1 MTGLLLRLFVRNAD
15 QTDDPK
21 VRGAYGVLSGIVGIL
36 CNLLLFTGKLVVGT
50 ISGSVSITAD
60 AVNNLSD
67 ASSSLVT
74 LVGFRIA
81 ENRRMRTTPMATPGW
96 NIFPAWWWR
105 L

>member
-50 ISGSVSITAD
+50 ISGSVSITA
-60 AVNNLSD
+60 
-67 ASSSLVT
+67 
-74 LVGFRIA
+74 R
-81 ENRRMRTTPMATPGW
+81 NRLNPEKPGGL
-96 NIFPAWWWR
+96 PDCR
-105 L
+105 KTGG